1 MVRDEDL
8 KSSVDYS
15 EGQKRAAHRV
25 LVELVNIFE
34 EYEDE
39 IRVVGGWVPDLM
51 FPEEGHVG
59 SVDVDIM
66 INHLTLQD
74 EGYQNMSR
82 ILQKNGYKE
91 HTEKYFSF
99 VKTVMVDGISYDVD
113 VDILAGMYG
122 GTQSKRRSQHVQGIK
137 ALKATGGN
145 FAFEFPA
152 QKISV
157 EAERPDGAI
166 DVANVSVVAV
176 VPYLIMKTAAIG
188 RVQIVNHAQKQP
200 KDAYDIYFI
209 IKHYVGGV
217 RELAKKF
224 EPVRDKNIVIEAKDK
239 LAGKFASENH
249 AGPKDVADF
258 MDLEDE
264 ESIEMIKRDA
274 YEQVQALLNLI

>member
-1 MVRDEDL
+1 MIRDEDL
-8 KSSVDYS
+8 KSSIDYS
-15 EGQKRAAHRV
+15 EGQKRAAHSV
-25 LVELVNIFE
+25 LVELVNLFR

-51 FPEEGHVG
+51 FPKEGHVG

-66 INHLTLQD
+66 VNHQTLQD

-91 HTEKYFSF
+91 HPEKFFSF
-99 VKTVMVDGISYDVD
+99 VKSVTVDGKPYDVD

-122 GTQSKRRSQHVQGIK
+122 GTQLNRRSQHVQGIK

-145 FAFEFPA
+145 FAFEYPA

-176 VPYLIMKTAAIG
+176 VPYIIMKTAAMG
-188 RVQIVNHAQKQP
+188 RGKA

-209 IKHYVGGV
+209 IKHYIGGV
-217 RELAKKF
+217 KALAKEF
-224 EPVRDKNIVIEAKDK
+224 EPVREKKIVLEAKDK

-249 AGPKDVADF
+249 AGPRDVSDF
-258 MDLEDE
+258 MGLEDE
-264 ESIEMIKRDA
+264 ESIEIIRRDA
-274 YEQVQALLNLI
+274 YEQVQTLVNLI

>member
-1 MVRDEDL
+1 MIRDEDL

-25 LVELVNIFE
+25 LVELVNIFQ

-39 IRVVGGWVPDLM
+39 IRVIGGWVPDLM
-51 FPEEGHVG
+51 FPQEG
-59 SVDVDIM
+59 
-66 INHLTLQD
+66 
-74 EGYQNMSR
+74 QNMSR

-91 HTEKYFSF
+91 HPEKYFSF
-99 VKTVMVDGISYDVD
+99 VKTVMVEGISYDVD

-122 GTQSKRRSQHVQGIK
+122 GTQLKRRSQHVQGIK

-176 VPYLIMKTAAIG
+176 VPYIIMKTAAMG
-188 RVQIVNHAQKQP
+188 RGKV

-209 IKHYVGGV
+209 IKHYFGGV
-217 RELAKKF
+217 RELAKEF
-224 EPVRDKNIVIEAKDK
+224 EPVRGKNIVIEAKVK

-264 ESIEMIKRDA
+264 ESIEMTKRDA

>member
-1 MVRDEDL
+1 MIRDEDL

-15 EGQKRAAHRV
+15 EGQKRAAHKV
-25 LVELVNIFE
+25 LIELVNIFE
-34 EYEDE
+34 EYGDE
-39 IRVVGGWVPDLM
+39 IRVIGGWVPDLM
-51 FPEEGHVG
+51 FPEEGHMG
-59 SVDVDIM
+59 S
-66 INHLTLQD
+66 
-74 EGYQNMSR
+74 
-82 ILQKNGYKE
+82 
-91 HTEKYFSF
+91 
-99 VKTVMVDGISYDVD
+99 VD

-122 GTQSKRRSQHVQGIK
+122 GTQTKRRSQHVQGVK

-176 VPYLIMKTAAIG
+176 VPYLIMKTAAMG
-188 RVQIVNHAQKQP
+188 RGKA

-209 IKHYVGGV
+209 IKHYIGGV
-217 RELAKKF
+217 RELAKEF
-224 EPVRDKNIVIEAKDK
+224 EPVRDKNIVKEAKDK

-264 ESIEMIKRDA
+264 ESIEMTKRDA
-274 YEQVQALLNLI
+274 CEQVQALLKLI